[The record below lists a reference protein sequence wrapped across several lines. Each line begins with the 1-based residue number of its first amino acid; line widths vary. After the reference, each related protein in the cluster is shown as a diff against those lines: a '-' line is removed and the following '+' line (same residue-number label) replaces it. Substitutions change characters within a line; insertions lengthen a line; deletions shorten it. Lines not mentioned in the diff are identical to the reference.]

1 MKIIFAGE
9 TKRVPEFQSF
19 NEIVV
24 YSQQIFNC
32 DLTKQGKGNLKLFY
46 MDEDDD
52 MISVDCQSDFDQAL
66 RENSS
71 RIKFVFAESEDDA
84 RD

>member
-1 MKIIFAGE
+1 
-9 TKRVPEFQSF
+9 
-19 NEIVV
+19 
-24 YSQQIFNC
+24 
-32 DLTKQGKGNLKLFY
+32 